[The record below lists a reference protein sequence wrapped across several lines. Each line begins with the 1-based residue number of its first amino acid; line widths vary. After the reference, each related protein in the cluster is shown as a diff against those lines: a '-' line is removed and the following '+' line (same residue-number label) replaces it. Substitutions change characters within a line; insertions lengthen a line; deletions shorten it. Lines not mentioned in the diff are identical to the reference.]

1 MSHARTHNKSYF
13 ALLFDP
19 ALDMAQINWN
29 SEEILLGRSNTKK
42 ASSTPNFCSIGA
54 FKNVSRLHARIYF
67 DHATVQWL
75 VHVLGSK
82 GAYIDNK
89 LIYHQ
94 ETVPLAS
101 GRPTPIQMGHAR
113 FYFCPAI
120 GKNDTSSA

>member
-1 MSHARTHNKSYF
+1 
-13 ALLFDP
+13 
-19 ALDMAQINWN
+19 MAQINWN

-101 GRPTPIQMGHAR
+101 GRPTPIQRSEKMTHLALEINI
-113 FYFCPAI
+113 FNY
-120 GKNDTSSA
+120 KLTY